1 VTYCHEDHCGTALSQ
16 VMRAVMDYVE
26 TVCEQILH
34 PTQHP
39 RGWLAAGPW
48 INDAVE
54 YGAHLGALDFPV
66 ARCYC

>member
-1 VTYCHEDHCGTALSQ
+1 
-16 VMRAVMDYVE
+16 MRPPAAQAMRVVINYVE
-26 TVCEQILH
+26 TVCERILD

-54 YGAHLGALDFPV
+54 YGAHLGAQCPLHT
-66 ARCYC
+66 AGGSRNN

>member
-1 VTYCHEDHCGTALSQ
+1 MLTPQLQ
-16 VMRAVMDYVE
+16 VMRVVINYVE

-39 RGWLAAGPW
+39 HGWLAAGPW

-54 YGAHLGALDFPV
+54 YGAHLGVPKHV
-66 ARCYC
+66 SE